1 MCKRGSDAFYKEV
14 IADANARDF
23 SLKTRRKFIEK
34 LKRKR
39 HKVKS
44 YPTQRREGSF
54 PQNNYK
60 ILSN

>member
-44 YPTQRREGSF
+44 YPTQRREESF
-54 PQNNYK
+54 P
-60 ILSN
+60 